1 MDEEPFTPTTGMVR
15 DDYAYYGESSPAGT
29 IERNPRP
36 SSTGGWSAYAARPT
50 GRATRMAGRNVQ

>member
-29 IERNPRP
+29 IEESKAEFDRWLERIR
-36 SSTGGWSAYAARPT
+36 SQAYRQAA
-50 GRATRMAGRNVQ
+50 